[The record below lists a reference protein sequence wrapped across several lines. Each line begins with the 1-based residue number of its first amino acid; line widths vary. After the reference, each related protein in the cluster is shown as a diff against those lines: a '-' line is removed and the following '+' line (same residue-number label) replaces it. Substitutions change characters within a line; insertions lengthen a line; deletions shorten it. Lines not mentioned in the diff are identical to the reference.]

1 MDTSMIS
8 SKRSGIPVS
17 TTPTKSRLFRN
28 NSKSIED
35 NLNITPTINDRAEE
49 DMDEFTLIEENISL
63 KEAKQQLIN
72 KNLESNY
79 HFFFFSIVN

>member
-1 MDTSMIS
+1 MIS

-28 NSKSIED
+28 GSKSIED
-35 NLNITPTINDRAEE
+35 NLNLTTTTTPDRSEE

-72 KNLESNY
+72 KNFESK
-79 HFFFFSIVN
+79 II